1 MIHSA
6 GRKLL
11 WWLLP
16 VVALAT
22 LAGGVWHHK
31 RYNHLEVHDPGMVY
45 RSAWLQGDVF
55 AELID
60 KHQIRS
66 IVNLC
71 NPNEMGEERC
81 IDQRR
86 AVRGSGAVL
95 HECTFPNTVDPTDP
109 QVAELVGILSDPSNY
124 PMLIHCQHGV
134 TRTAKLLAMY
144 DILYRGMS
152 ADESIARMPRF
163 GRKDYNVG
171 VYSFA
176 RDFEKRHA
184 QLYPT
189 TAGKLDSLRR

>member
-1 MIHSA
+1 
-6 GRKLL
+6 
-11 WWLLP
+11 
-16 VVALAT
+16 
-22 LAGGVWHHK
+22 
-31 RYNHLEVHDPGMVY
+31 
-45 RSAWLQGDVF
+45 
-55 AELID
+55 
-60 KHQIRS
+60 
-66 IVNLC
+66 
-71 NPNEMGEERC
+71 
-81 IDQRR
+81 
-86 AVRGSGAVL
+86 
-95 HECTFPNTVDPTDP
+95 
-109 QVAELVGILSDPSNY
+109 VAELVEILSDPSNY